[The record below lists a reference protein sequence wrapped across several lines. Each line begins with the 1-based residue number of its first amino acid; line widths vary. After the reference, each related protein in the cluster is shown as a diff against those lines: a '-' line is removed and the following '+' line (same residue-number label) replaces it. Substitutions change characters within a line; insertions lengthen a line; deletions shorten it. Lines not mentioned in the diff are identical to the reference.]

1 MFLFCSF
8 INFNYSVNDDE
19 DVLQL
24 LTGDDDYD
32 AEIDEDVE
40 EELLRD
46 EFEESNIF
54 KKKSQFVNKESSE
67 PHIK

>member
-8 INFNYSVNDDE
+8 SNLNYSVNDDE

-46 EFEESNIF
+46 EFEESNI
-54 KKKSQFVNKESSE
+54 SVSYTHLTL
-67 PHIK
+67 PTILRV